1 MSAGHLEQARAAFL
15 QGLHTLEAGDWLP
28 AAVTHRDGIATPP
41 QQYVRQLF
49 DDYADEFDAHPV
61 KQLRYPGHQLWIA
74 RLPPEAA
81 PRFPR
86 VPEPGCGTGPCGAH
100 VRSRAGHLSGVDT
113 SPAMVDKARQRSVY
127 DTLQVADS
135 SAR

>member
-28 AAVTHRDGIATPP
+28 H
-41 QQYVRQLF
+41 
-49 DDYADEFDAHPV
+49 
-61 KQLRYPGHQLWIA
+61 
-74 RLPPEAA
+74 
-81 PRFPR
+81 
-86 VPEPGCGTGPCGAH
+86 VPDTGRGTGPCGAH